1 MTLWLEDL
9 NESYNTLNSP
19 GGSSVRCA
27 FMIPNFCLV
36 LSISEPT
43 SSIKFLK
50 LHDYHLSCKYIYM
63 YVQYMWMMIWDINVY
78 SKRYTLHIHL
88 KKLYCKHACNLNIEV
103 IYTNI
108 VHVQCICIKNIRY
121 QHINK
126 HDQITWTCAISYH
139 GNNTKSTL
147 FILDLSNHMQKC
159 QC

>member
-50 LHDYHLSCKYIYM
+50 LHDYHLSCKYIY
-63 YVQYMWMMIWDINVY
+63 VHVDDDLRHKCIFQ
-78 SKRYTLHIHL
+78 KIHL
-88 KKLYCKHACNLNIEV
+88 AYSLEKTVL
-103 IYTNI
+103 
-108 VHVQCICIKNIRY
+108 
-121 QHINK
+121 
-126 HDQITWTCAISYH
+126 
-139 GNNTKSTL
+139 
-147 FILDLSNHMQKC
+147 
-159 QC
+159 